1 MKIGLNENIYGKDS
15 KVTHRK
21 ERCTVAK
28 IIFITGGASSGKSR
42 WAVTHFAGCDNVL
55 YMSIMSSLDAD
66 TSRRIEYNC
75 REREIEWNVKT
86 NADNIAELVKGQKFS
101 VLDSLAA
108 YVNRAAYRKCP
119 DYSDMN
125 DMIRKEIE
133 QQVIEEII
141 EVMTNVRESYGN
153 MIIIS
158 TELGFCPIPSQ
169 EDARWF
175 REILGN
181 VNQRIANLSNEVHL
195 SASGIT
201 FKIKG

>member
-1 MKIGLNENIYGKDS
+1 VA
-15 KVTHRK
+15 KVT
-21 ERCTVAK
+21 
-28 IIFITGGASSGKSR
+28 FITGGASSGKSR

-55 YMSIMSSLDAD
+55 YMVISGSLDDD
-66 TSRRIEYNC
+66 TARRIDYNC
-75 REREIEWNVKT
+75 KERGIEWEVKT
-86 NADNIAELVKGQKFS
+86 EADNLAELVKGRKFS
-101 VLDSLAA
+101 ILDSLAA

-125 DMIRKEIE
+125 DIIRREIE
-133 QQVIEEII
+133 QQVINEII
-141 EVMTNVRESYGN
+141 DVLNNVRESNGN
-153 MIIIS
+153 IIILS